1 MAKINGSRGTND
13 DGRTCKRVAKVTGPL
28 GLSPRSSIGGLVLFA
43 SLIVIAGCGS
53 PAQFLSARDSEIKD
67 STNAIE
73 TARDD
78 RQRAKAYSSRGT
90 AYSEKARYSRMSK
103 LIPNDEYKRLFGLAM
118 EDHNRAVTLDP
129 NNAEVY
135 FNRAQ
140 TNYDRGTLDLVE
152 NKEPLLVNPTT
163 KSWLDAA
170 ASDFEKAAEIDP
182 KNSLT
187 LDRLG
192 LTYEQADEEDKA
204 VRAYTQEWALDRLG
218 KQRLADAYCFFGFRH
233 QQQKELAAAAA
244 AYQKSIEFGVADDKS
259 CPYDALGN
267 GIEIYT
273 IETREYD
280 KAWEMVHQAQKANR
294 LIAPELIERL
304 KKDSKRTR

>member
-1 MAKINGSRGTND
+1 MTANSLEK
-13 DGRTCKRVAKVTGPL
+13 PL
-28 GLSPRSSIGGLVLFA
+28 CGFILLASSITFV
-43 SLIVIAGCGS
+43 GCG
-53 PAQFLSARDSEIKD
+53 PNMFLSERDTDIKEATQALD
-67 STNAIE
+67 

-78 RQRAKAYSSRGT
+78 AQRAKAYSSRGT
-90 AYSEKARYSRMSK
+90 AYSEKARYSRISK
-103 LIPNDEYKRLFGLAM
+103 LIPNDEYERLFGLAM
-118 EDHNRAVTLDP
+118 EDHNRAVALDP
-129 NNAEVY
+129 HNAEVY

-152 NKEPLLVNPTT
+152 NKEPLLLNPST
-163 KSWLDAA
+163 KAWLDAA
-170 ASDFEKAAEIDP
+170 ASDFEKAAKIDP

-192 LTYEQADEEDKA
+192 LSYEQADEEDKA
-204 VRAYTQEWALDRLG
+204 VRAYTQEWALDRLA

-233 QQQKELAAAAA
+233 QQQKEFAAAAA

-273 IETREYD
+273 IETHEYD
-280 KAWEMVHQAQKANR
+280 KAWEMVHQGQKANR
-294 LIAPELIERL
+294 LIAPELIDRL
-304 KKDSKRTR
+304 EKDSKRNH

>member
-1 MAKINGSRGTND
+1 
-13 DGRTCKRVAKVTGPL
+13 V
-28 GLSPRSSIGGLVLFA
+28 SPRSSICGLVLFA

-53 PAQFLSARDSEIKD
+53 PTQFLNARDSEIKD

-78 RQRAKAYSSRGT
+78 RQRAKAYSSRGI
-90 AYSEKARYSRMSK
+90 AYSEKARYSRVSK
-103 LIPNDEYKRLFGLAM
+103 LIPNDEYERLFDLAM
-118 EDHNRAVTLDP
+118 EDHNRAVALDP
-129 NNAEVY
+129 NNAEVH

-152 NKEPLLVNPTT
+152 NKEPWLVDPTT

-192 LTYEQADEEDKA
+192 LTYEQAGEEDKA
-204 VRAYTQEWALDRLG
+204 VRAYTQELALDRLG
-218 KQRLADAYCFFGFRH
+218 KQRLANAYCFFGFRH

-244 AYQKSIEFGVADDKS
+244 AYRKSIEFGVADDKS

-267 GIEIYT
+267 GIGIYT

-304 KKDSKRTR
+304 KKDSGRTN

>member
-1 MAKINGSRGTND
+1 M
-13 DGRTCKRVAKVTGPL
+13 
-28 GLSPRSSIGGLVLFA
+28 
-43 SLIVIAGCGS
+43 IAGCGS

-90 AYSEKARYSRMSK
+90 AYSEKARYSRISK
-103 LIPNDEYKRLFGLAM
+103 LIPNDEYERLFGLAM

-233 QQQKELAAAAA
+233 QQQKELSAAAA

>member
-1 MAKINGSRGTND
+1 M
-13 DGRTCKRVAKVTGPL
+13 
-28 GLSPRSSIGGLVLFA
+28 
-43 SLIVIAGCGS
+43 
-53 PAQFLSARDSEIKD
+53 FLNARDSEIKD
-67 STNAIE
+67 STKAIE

-90 AYSEKARYSRMSK
+90 AYSEKARYSRLSK
-103 LIPNDEYKRLFGLAM
+103 LIPNDEYERLFDLAM
-118 EDHNRAVTLDP
+118 KDHNQAVALDP
-129 NNAEVY
+129 NNAEMY

-140 TNYDRGTLDLVE
+140 TNYDRGALDLVA
-152 NKEPLLVNPTT
+152 NTEPWLVDSTT

-170 ASDFEKAAEIDP
+170 ASDFEKAAKKDP
-182 KNSLT
+182 KNSLA

-192 LTYEQADEEDKA
+192 LAYEQAGEEDKA
-204 VRAYTQEWALDRLG
+204 VRAYTQELALDPLG

-233 QQQKELAAAAA
+233 QQQKEFAAAAA
-244 AYQKSIEFGVADDKS
+244 AYQKSTEFGLADDKS
-259 CPYDALGN
+259 CPYDPLGN
-267 GIEIYT
+267 GIAIYT

-304 KKDSKRTR
+304 KKDSKRTD